1 MGGVVWGWAFANWSP
16 LPLGEG
22 RLDLPSPPAPLPKG
36 EGEVGFS
43 VMPSRGSGADGFF
56 EGWSAAEVGMGL
68 VGAVV
73 AAVVGAVEL
82 IVGVDPADDFQQLGL
97 G

>member
-1 MGGVVWGWAFANWSP
+1 M
-16 LPLGEG
+16 
-22 RLDLPSPPAPLPKG
+22 RLRFEL
-36 EGEVGFS
+36 

-56 EGWSAAEVGMGL
+56 EGWGAAEVGMGF

-82 IVGVDPADDFQQLGL
+82 IVGVGPADDFQ
-97 G
+97 